1 MLPFLVTIGIIGVL
15 IVCGVRVSLYL
26 YKQGVFSRRRFRRSR
41 RNQAPVEEEET
52 EGEEES
58 DSETGA
64 IQACC
69 RGRGRNFALCPAWF
83 VDLPGWLNSSSAAH
97 FYHSKSC
104 DTLKRF
110 DLHQDM

>member
-26 YKQGVFSRRRFRRSR
+26 YKQGVFSRRGFRRSR

-58 DSETGA
+58 DSETEPYKLVVEGEA
-64 IQACC
+64 ETSRYAR
-69 RGRGRNFALCPAWF
+69 RGLLICLGGLTVVVLLISTIAR
-83 VDLPGWLNSSSAAH
+83 VVIH
-97 FYHSKSC
+97 
-104 DTLKRF
+104 
-110 DLHQDM
+110 

>member
-41 RNQAPVEEEET
+41 RNQVLVKEEET

-58 DSETGA
+58 ETEPYIPTAGEDA
-64 IQACC
+64 ETSRYAR
-69 RGRGRNFALCPAWF
+69 RGLWIFLGGLT
-83 VDLPGWLNSSSAAH
+83 VVVLLIS
-97 FYHSKSC
+97 
-104 DTLKRF
+104 TLASVVMHK
-110 DLHQDM
+110 

>member
-58 DSETGA
+58 DSEPYKLVVEGEAETSRYA
-64 IQACC
+64 R
-69 RGRGRNFALCPAWF
+69 RGLLICLGGLTVVVLLISTIAR
-83 VDLPGWLNSSSAAH
+83 VVIH
-97 FYHSKSC
+97 
-104 DTLKRF
+104 
-110 DLHQDM
+110 

>member
-41 RNQAPVEEEET
+41 RNQVPVEEEET

-58 DSETGA
+58 DSEPYKLVVEEEAVTA
-64 IQACC
+64 RYAR
-69 RGRGRNFALCPAWF
+69 RGLLICLGGLTVVVLLMSTIASVAM
-83 VDLPGWLNSSSAAH
+83 H
-97 FYHSKSC
+97 
-104 DTLKRF
+104 
-110 DLHQDM
+110 

>member
-58 DSETGA
+58 DSETEPYKLVVEGEA
-64 IQACC
+64 ETSRYAR
-69 RGRGRNFALCPAWF
+69 RGLLICLGGLTVVVLLISTIVR
-83 VDLPGWLNSSSAAH
+83 VVIH
-97 FYHSKSC
+97 
-104 DTLKRF
+104 
-110 DLHQDM
+110 

>member
-58 DSETGA
+58 ETEPYKLVVEGEA
-64 IQACC
+64 ETSRYAR
-69 RGRGRNFALCPAWF
+69 RGLLICLGGLTVVVLLISTIAR
-83 VDLPGWLNSSSAAH
+83 VVIH
-97 FYHSKSC
+97 
-104 DTLKRF
+104 
-110 DLHQDM
+110 

>member
-58 DSETGA
+58 DRETEPYKLVVEGEA
-64 IQACC
+64 ETSRYAR
-69 RGRGRNFALCPAWF
+69 RGLLICLGGLTVVVLLISTIASVAM
-83 VDLPGWLNSSSAAH
+83 H
-97 FYHSKSC
+97 
-104 DTLKRF
+104 
-110 DLHQDM
+110 

>member
-41 RNQAPVEEEET
+41 RDQAPVEEEET

-58 DSETGA
+58 DSGTEPYKLVVEREAETSRYA
-64 IQACC
+64 R
-69 RGRGRNFALCPAWF
+69 RGLLICLGGLTVVVLLISTIAS
-83 VDLPGWLNSSSAAH
+83 VVMH
-97 FYHSKSC
+97 
-104 DTLKRF
+104 
-110 DLHQDM
+110 

>member
-69 RGRGRNFALCPAWF
+69 RGRGETSRYARRGLLICLGGLTVVVLLISTIAR
-83 VDLPGWLNSSSAAH
+83 VVIH
-97 FYHSKSC
+97 
-104 DTLKRF
+104 
-110 DLHQDM
+110 